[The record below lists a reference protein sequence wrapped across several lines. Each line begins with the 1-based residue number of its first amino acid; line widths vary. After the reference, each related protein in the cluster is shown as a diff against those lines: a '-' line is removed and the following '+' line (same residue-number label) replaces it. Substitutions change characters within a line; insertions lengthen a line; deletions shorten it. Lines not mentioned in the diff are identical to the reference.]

1 LDSAEKKE
9 EKKCS
14 DIMKPHVITLSKKSK
29 VREAVEIMKR
39 RSISQIPIVEK
50 DHMIGSISEAKIY
63 DLLSE
68 NSKEKIFEKRIE
80 EIMEEPFPTL
90 NKTSPI
96 SLVMPLLK
104 FSNAL
109 IITQQGKII
118 GIVTKSDVI

>member
-1 LDSAEKKE
+1 MIFPQPNSIKQKRKILNITQKELARMTGFSQSLIAKIESGKISASYEIITKIFNFLDSAEKKE

-63 DLLSE
+63 DLLS
-68 NSKEKIFEKRIE
+68 
-80 EIMEEPFPTL
+80 
-90 NKTSPI
+90 
-96 SLVMPLLK
+96 
-104 FSNAL
+104 
-109 IITQQGKII
+109 
-118 GIVTKSDVI
+118 